1 MKGLTEKTLERYRS
15 NIWAA
20 IERGIGGD
28 LPDLPNYNARAASS
42 DDGYEARVDFALA
55 FIKGTC
61 TAAKVDP
68 ALIGNRAEITSLV
81 LNAPD
86 LDPQN
91 HRILQG
97 WRAGFCGLSL
107 LELLSGKGSLSI
119 DPSSKLPRQAD

>member
-1 MKGLTEKTLERYRS
+1 MKGLTEKTLERNRS
-15 NIWAA
+15 KIWAA

-28 LPDLPNYNARAASS
+28 LPDLPNGSARTACC

-55 FIKGTC
+55 YIKGTC

-68 ALIGNRAEITSLV
+68 ALIGNRSEITSLV
-81 LNAPD
+81 LGAPD
-86 LDPQN
+86 LNPQN
-91 HRILQG
+91 HRILRG
-97 WRAGFCGLSL
+97 WRAGFCGLGL